1 MPHLHIK
8 EFKTISLPSEKD
20 GVVFRFM
27 ASNVMHKDEKMI
39 AVNYEGEDFFL
50 LVKEDTD
57 RTLLKTDKLTRPAS
71 IYNVHKAL
79 LAYAKA
85 ADLEVLA
92 SNVPDTQKNVHLQE
106 ATALKKIEYFAKE
119 FPSEKEIRIE
129 VGFGSGRHLLHQ
141 AANNPD
147 VLFIGIEIHR
157 PSIEQVLKQIVIQKL
172 DNVLLLDYDAR
183 LFMELIPSNL
193 VGAIYVH
200 FPVPWDKKPHRRVI
214 STNFIKEARRV
225 LKVGGTLELRTDSE
239 NYYAYSY
246 ETFIAFPKIS
256 LQINKNRDIAVSSKY
271 EDRWKRMEKNI
282 YDVIMTND
290 EDSPQLKIEGNFDF
304 GDCCASLLSEEE
316 LLQLHNKTVRFDGGF
331 IHFERVY
338 TLENGVMLRI
348 SMGSF
353 DRPEHL
359 YVIVEKD
366 RVAYFPELPLRSP
379 VNLKAHQHLVK
390 VLYG

>member
-8 EFKTISLPSEKD
+8 EFKEIKLPHIENE
-20 GVVFRFM
+20 VCFNFI
-27 ASNVMHKDEKMI
+27 ASNTNHKDEKLI
-39 AVNYEGEDFFL
+39 STSYDGEDFFL
-50 LVKEDTD
+50 LVKQEDG
-57 RTLLKTDKLTRPAS
+57 RSLLKTDKLTRPAS
-71 IYNVHKAL
+71 IYNVHRAL

-85 ADLEVLA
+85 AELDVIA
-92 SNVPDTQKNVHLQE
+92 SNVPETKKNVHLQE

-119 FPSEKEIRIE
+119 FPKDREIRIE

-172 DNVLLLDYDAR
+172 ENVMLLDYDAR

-246 ETFIAFPKIS
+246 EIFIAFPKIS

-271 EDRWKRMEKNI
+271 EDRWKKMEKNI

-290 EDSPQLKIEGNFDF
+290 EESPKLEIEGDF
-304 GDCCASLLSEEE
+304 LFPSKINLSYQE

-331 IHFERVY
+331 IHFERIY
-338 TLENGVMLRI
+338 ELEDGVMLRI

-359 YVIVEKD
+359 YLIVNEKELK
-366 RVAYFPELPLRSP
+366 YYPELPLRSP
-379 VNLKAHQHLVK
+379 INLKAHQELMK
-390 VLYG
+390 VIDG

>member
-8 EFKTISLPSEKD
+8 EFKEISLPFEKD
-20 GVVFRFM
+20 NVKFNFM
-27 ASNVMHKDEKMI
+27 ARNSNHNDELLI
-39 AVNYEGEDFFL
+39 AVTSEEEEFFL
-50 LVKEDTD
+50 LLKEEDK
-57 RTLLKTDKLTRPAS
+57 RVLLKTDKLTRPAS
-71 IYNVHKAL
+71 IYAVHKAL
-79 LAYAKA
+79 RAYVKA
-85 ADLEVLA
+85 ADLEVIS
-92 SNVPDTQKNVHLQE
+92 SNVPEAEKNVHLQE
-106 ATALKKIEYFAKE
+106 ATALKKIEYFAKD

-141 AANNPD
+141 AAKNPD
-147 VLFIGIEIHR
+147 ILFIGIEIHR

-183 LFMELIPSNL
+183 LFMELVPSNL

-214 STNFIKEARRV
+214 STNFIKEARRI

-246 ETFIAFPKIS
+246 ETFIAFNKIS
-256 LQINKNRDIAVSSKY
+256 MQIHKNRDIAVSSKY
-271 EDRWKRMEKNI
+271 EDRWKKMEKNI
-282 YDVIMTND
+282 YDVIMQND
-290 EDSPQLKIEGNFDF
+290 EESDELEIVGEFSFSRRLQPSYEK
-304 GDCCASLLSEEE
+304 LLN
-316 LLQLHNKTVRFDGGF
+316 LHTKTIRFEKGF

-338 TLENGVMLRI
+338 KLDDGVMLRI

-359 YVIVEKD
+359 YLIVNKKG
-366 RVAYFPELPLRSP
+366 VYYFPELPLRSP
-379 VNLKAHQHLVK
+379 VNLEAHQELIK
-390 VLYG
+390 VIDG